1 MMPIIVCLTL
11 FSFLLLLFFSVLF
24 LIDNDPRNAKKS
36 FFISLGFLLLVPIE
50 LQIDTKYFQPKRIQE
65 EKQKLYNKYKNG
77 PIKIT
82 TNSIGCIKYNYYDD
96 NFWTCP
102 DKNIIQ
108 IEERVGKYIV
118 ETPVVNTN

>member
-1 MMPIIVCLTL
+1 MILIICLTL
-11 FSFLLLLFFSVLF
+11 FTFLLLLFFSLLF
-24 LIDNDPRNAKKS
+24 LIDNDSKNAKKTFIVSLS
-36 FFISLGFLLLVPIE
+36 FLILVPIE
-50 LQIDTKYFQPKRIQE
+50 IKIDKKYYEPKRIQE

-82 TNSIGCIKYNYYDD
+82 TNSIGCVKYNYYND

-102 DKNIIQ
+102 NKSITQ
-108 IEERVGKYIV
+108 IEERVGRYIV